1 MFYSFLFIFIC
12 YIFLKSGVVVL
23 LINYHIV
30 IVVFVLSLLF
40 LSSLYNIN
48 SIKPLCVY
56 SYTLLIVQ
64 QYWCIYGLLT
74 LVVVFSLFLYQ
85 YYFFVFKV
93 FLRLNFFYSDV
104 KNVSRDV
111 FFFLSGFINFL
122 VKPKLFLEY
131 FKVLFTQFNDR
142 RKYVLKKYVY
152 TINHK
157 RIAINY
163 FIFSMWTALS
173 GAALATMIRMEL
185 AFPGSPFFKGDST
198 RYLQTITAHGLIMV
212 FFVVVPIL
220 FGGFANFL
228 IPYHVGSK
236 DVAYPRL
243 NSIGFWIQPFA
254 FLLVAKTAIL
264 RPQFWKYYDKTTS
277 YYPMLDK
284 NHKKD
289 FLSEYSNLEL
299 LTHNYNNINKQD
311 YTIPFKTKTSVVDGY
326 TNSTQGSFKLF
337 FWNNVLNYPESFW
350 YSVIRLSNQRRKK
363 VYVTKCSDR
372 TATTSGWAFI
382 TPFSCNT
389 KFTRVGSQ
397 DLLIVAVIL
406 AGVSS
411 TISFTNLLITR
422 RTLAMPG
429 LRNRRVLLPFITISL
444 LLTLRMLAIITPVLG
459 ASMFMLLM
467 DRHWQTTFFEFV
479 YGGDTVLFQH
489 LFWFFGHPEVYVLII
504 PTFGIVNMTLP
515 FLNTRRVASKHHLI
529 WAIYVMAY
537 MGFVVWGHHMYLV
550 GLDHRSRSLYSTITI
565 MISLPATIK
574 VVNWTLTLI
583 NGALKV
589 DVVLAWSMAYILV
602 FLVGGFT
609 GMWLSHVAL
618 NISMHDTFFV
628 IGHFHLMLSGVVLV
642 GSFTGFYY
650 YFGALFGIKYSRF
663 FAYMHL
669 IYYNGGIWLT
679 FVPMFWLGFSGMPRR
694 IHDYPAVFMGWH
706 SMASTGHMITLVGA
720 VFFFMMILDSHI
732 EKRVV
737 IYSTLGLPRWHKRVQ
752 YYLFKIRYL
761 QLTNK
766 QLSNLP
772 NYKIRSLLTQ
782 HYFNEYEC
790 FKF

>member
-1 MFYSFLFIFIC
+1 MLFRLKFLYIDTKNSFFDFLF
-12 YIFLKSGVVVL
+12 
-23 LINYHIV
+23 
-30 IVVFVLSLLF
+30 
-40 LSSLYNIN
+40 
-48 SIKPLCVY
+48 
-56 SYTLLIVQ
+56 
-64 QYWCIYGLLT
+64 
-74 LVVVFSLFLYQ
+74 
-85 YYFFVFKV
+85 YF
-93 FLRLNFFYSDV
+93 
-104 KNVSRDV
+104 
-111 FFFLSGFINFL
+111 SGFLNIL
-122 VKPKLFLEY
+122 KKPILFIEKV
-131 FKVLFTQFNDR
+131 KVLFSQINDR
-142 RKYVLKKYVY
+142 RKYILKKYVY

-163 FIFSMWTALS
+163 FIFSTWTALS
-173 GAALATMIRMEL
+173 GAALATIIRMEL

-254 FLLVAKTAIL
+254 FLLVAKTAVL
-264 RPQFWKYYDKTTS
+264 RQQFWKFYDKTSTYQS
-277 YYPMLDK
+277 LLDK
-284 NHKKD
+284 DYKREYIT
-289 FLSEYSNLEL
+289 EYSDSILQL
-299 LTHNYNNINKQD
+299 SPTINNDVHGCVKTLKCKEFP
-311 YTIPFKTKTSVVDGY
+311 YTGYDNIYTK
-326 TNSTQGSFKLF
+326 GSFKLF
-337 FWNNVLNYPESFW
+337 FWNNVVNYPEDFW
-350 YSVIRLSNQRRKK
+350 YTVMRLSKERRKK
-363 VYVTKCSDR
+363 IYISKCSDR
-372 TATTSGWAFI
+372 TAVTAGWAFI

-389 KFTRVGSQ
+389 KYTRVGSQ
-397 DLLIVAVIL
+397 DLLIVAIIL
-406 AGVSS
+406 AGVST

-422 RTLAMPG
+422 RTLSMPG
-429 LRNRRVLLPFITISL
+429 LRNRRILLPFITIAL
-444 LLTLRMLAIITPVLG
+444 LLTLRMLAVITPVLG

-504 PTFGIVNMTLP
+504 PTFGIINMTLP

-589 DVVLAWSMAYILV
+589 DVVLAWSIAYILV

-694 IHDYPAVFMGWH
+694 IHDYPAVFMGWQ

-720 VFFFMMILDSHI
+720 IFFFFYAFGFPYRKESCII
-732 EKRVV
+732 
-737 IYSTLGLPRWHKRVQ
+737 
-752 YYLFKIRYL
+752 
-761 QLTNK
+761 
-766 QLSNLP
+766 
-772 NYKIRSLLTQ
+772 
-782 HYFNEYEC
+782 
-790 FKF
+790 